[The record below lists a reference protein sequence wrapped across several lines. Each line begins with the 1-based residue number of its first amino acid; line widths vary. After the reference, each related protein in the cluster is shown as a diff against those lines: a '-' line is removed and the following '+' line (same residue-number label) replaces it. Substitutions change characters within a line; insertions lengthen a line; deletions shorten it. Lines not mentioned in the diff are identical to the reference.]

1 MNMMASALAQTL
13 RLLPG
18 ALLFALVVGAPL
30 MALQS
35 ERATA
40 HSIPKGGAG
49 FVLLVSLQR
58 AG

>member
-1 MNMMASALAQTL
+1 MNMTVSALAQML

-30 MALQS
+30 MALQDG
-35 ERATA
+35 RPGMR
-40 HSIPKGGAG
+40 SIPQGGAG